1 MAEATKTRKRQV
13 EATPGDAHRN
23 GEPPPSAISFPELV
37 WAHFLRQREL
47 HDTGNLHG
55 PAELEYRRRL
65 AAFEEAE
72 GELLA
77 AYWCTT
83 EASAVALTE
92 KECRGF
98 SRLRRVPSDIR
109 FHAASDWVARDS
121 PEIANTLHTCET
133 LAVRV
138 REVLG
143 GTTERI
149 AMQWILA
156 IAGHLL
162 GFVDREERARD
173 RKAEQRLVSRKR
185 SELAKVEAY
194 YHRAGEKHGRIV
206 YFWGMM
212 AGMATVAVIGVLVA
226 LVLWS
231 LTGLDPNDDTTQYLL
246 ASYTMGAVGALV
258 SVVTRM
264 ASTGKNALNVD
275 FEVGRRQ
282 LHRLGSFRPV
292 IGAVSAVVVFFAMK
306 ADLFQVLP
314 DQQESFYL
322 YAVVAFVAGFS
333 ERWANVIF
341 GRAERLLGG
350 DEEAAP
356 AQQPTPKPVPEERT
370 ASV

>member
-1 MAEATKTRKRQV
+1 MIARDGT
-13 EATPGDAHRN
+13 RN
-23 GEPPPSAISFPELV
+23 GTVLTSAVSFPELV
-37 WAHFLRQREL
+37 WAHFLRQREI

-55 PAELEYRRRL
+55 PSETEYRRRL
-65 AAFEEAE
+65 AAFEAAE
-72 GELLA
+72 GKLIQ

-83 EASAVALTE
+83 EASGVAITR
-92 KECRGF
+92 KECTGF
-98 SRLRRVPSDIR
+98 ERLRRRPAEIR
-109 FHAASDWVARDS
+109 FHAAVDWVARDS
-121 PEIANTLHTCET
+121 PEIANALHTCET

-143 GTTERI
+143 GSSERI

-162 GFVDREERARD
+162 SFVDREDRRTD
-173 RKAEQRLVSRKR
+173 RKQEQRLVTRKR
-185 SELAKVEAY
+185 NELATVERY
-194 YHRAGEKHGRIV
+194 YHRAGEKLGRII

-212 AGMATVAVIGVLVA
+212 SGMLAAAIAGVGAA
-226 LVLWS
+226 LLLWA
-231 LTGLDPNDDTTQYLL
+231 LTGLDPDNATAQYLY
-246 ASYTMGAVGALV
+246 ATYTMGAVGALV
-258 SVVTRM
+258 SVITRM
-264 ASTGKNALNVD
+264 ASTTKAFSLD

-282 LHRLGSFRPV
+282 IHRLGSFRPL
-292 IGAVSAVVVFFAMK
+292 IGAVSALVIFFAMK

-314 DQQESFYL
+314 EQQESFYL

-350 DEEAAP
+350 DEEEKP
-356 AQQPTPKPVPEERT
+356 AQQPPPKPAPEERT

>member
-1 MAEATKTRKRQV
+1 MAEAATTPTAQVDATARNGQRK
-13 EATPGDAHRN
+13 
-23 GEPPPSAISFPELV
+23 GEPPPSAIAFPELV
-37 WAHFLRQREL
+37 WAHFLRQREI
-47 HDTGNLHG
+47 HETGNLHG

-72 GELLA
+72 GKVLA
-77 AYWCTT
+77 AYWCTH

-92 KECRGF
+92 KKCRGLA
-98 SRLRRVPSDIR
+98 RLRRIPSDIR
-109 FHAASDWVARDS
+109 FHAATDWVARDS

-156 IAGHLL
+156 VAGHLL
-162 GFVDREERARD
+162 GFVDREERVRD
-173 RKAEQRLVSRKR
+173 RKQEQRLVARKR
-185 SELAKVEAY
+185 NELAKIEAY

-212 AGMATVAVIGVLVA
+212 GGIAVVAAIGVLVA
-226 LVLWS
+226 LVLWA

-258 SVVTRM
+258 SVLMRM
-264 ASTGKNALNVD
+264 GSSGKSAFNVD

-292 IGAVSAVVVFFAMK
+292 IGAVSAVVLFFAMK

-350 DEEAAP
+350 DEEAAARQP
-356 AQQPTPKPVPEERT
+356 APKPVPEERT